1 MPFWKNTEGVQAW
14 AKKQIQRLTRKDP
27 LVFLFRLSSKMI
39 ARRPGDRPIIS
50 DVVRG
55 LTEAH
60 QQYFCTAC
68 LQQPEEPTSQAVI
81 AEEQMVE
88 GLEKAKFL
96 SQSKHRANGQDH
108 GSVHEVVAEA
118 PPPAEELQDLVRRP
132 RPSVQGERTKREEMV
147 DAEPSSVE

>member
-1 MPFWKNTEGVQAW
+1 M
-14 AKKQIQRLTRKDP
+14 
-27 LVFLFRLSSKMI
+27 
-39 ARRPGDRPIIS
+39 IS

-55 LTEAH
+55 LTEAN

-68 LQQPEEPTSQAVI
+68 LKQSEEPTSQAVI

-132 RPSVQGERTKREEMV
+132 RPSVRGK
-147 DAEPSSVE
+147 EPSVKRLSMRSPARRNDKPPSLLRCSEEVIAINMDETVRQMPVEP